1 MFRKGPLP
9 AISNLGETY
18 SAPGQIAELHW
29 MRISEELSSQF
40 GTSTEN
46 TPMPDCIRQLHRP
59 EKEMMEDPQMMEV
72 LKMHMMSAQIMGGM
86 H

>member
-1 MFRKGPLP
+1 
-9 AISNLGETY
+9 
-18 SAPGQIAELHW
+18 
-29 MRISEELSSQF
+29 
-40 GTSTEN
+40 
-46 TPMPDCIRQLHRP
+46 MPDCIRQLHRP